1 MANIQVQNPHDKFFK
16 ETFNNPQ
23 VTKDFVTYYL
33 PPSIVK
39 HIDVNTIEPQKDS
52 FINKELEEV
61 FSDLLFRVDINHE
74 QGYLYLLF
82 EHKSYQSR
90 DIAVQLLEYMLRI
103 WKRQPLRK
111 EADKLPIILPLVIYH
126 GKQTW
131 HMGQAFGDV
140 INGFDTLTADMT
152 RYVPDFDYLLFDVST
167 YEDTEIKGVAQ
178 LKILFTIW
186 RDLYTKNPADLKIS
200 IYRAAEAL
208 TALEEKASGLTYF
221 ETLLRYVF
229 STSEAFTKND
239 INDIV
244 KTLEQAYPEGSDVM
258 KTIADVLREEGM
270 EQGIEQ
276 GKQQGIAELLLMML
290 GDKVGS
296 IPDDIQKQIYLLKEQ
311 KLKTIF
317 KNLDH
322 IETIND
328 VKKYL

>member
-1 MANIQVQNPHDKFFK
+1 VKEINIPKPHDKFFK

-39 HIDVNTIEPQKDS
+39 QIDINTLEPQKDS

-61 FSDLLFRVDINHE
+61 FSDLLFKVDINHE

-90 DIAVQLLEYMLRI
+90 NIAVQLLKYMSEI
-103 WKRQPLRK
+103 WDRQPLRK

-131 HMGQAFGDV
+131 HMGKSFGDV

-167 YEDTEIKGVAQ
+167 YEDAEIKGVTQ
-178 LKILFTIW
+178 LKILFSIW
-186 RDLYTKNPADLKIS
+186 RDLHTKSPADLKIS
-200 IYRAAEAL
+200 IYQAAEAL
-208 TALEEKASGLTYF
+208 NRLEEKTSGLTYF

-239 INDIV
+239 I
-244 KTLEQAYPEGSDVM
+244 
-258 KTIADVLREEGM
+258 
-270 EQGIEQ
+270 
-276 GKQQGIAELLLMML
+276 
-290 GDKVGS
+290 
-296 IPDDIQKQIYLLKEQ
+296 DDI
-311 KLKTIF
+311 TS
-317 KNLDH
+317 
-322 IETIND
+322 
-328 VKKYL
+328 VA

>member
-1 MANIQVQNPHDKFFK
+1 M
-16 ETFNNPQ
+16 
-23 VTKDFVTYYL
+23 
-33 PPSIVK
+33 
-39 HIDVNTIEPQKDS
+39 
-52 FINKELEEV
+52 
-61 FSDLLFRVDINHE
+61 
-74 QGYLYLLF
+74 
-82 EHKSYQSR
+82 
-90 DIAVQLLEYMLRI
+90 
-103 WKRQPLRK
+103 
-111 EADKLPIILPLVIYH
+111 PIILPLVIYH

-131 HMGQAFGDV
+131 HMGQSLGDV

-167 YEDTEIKGVAQ
+167 YEDAKIKGVAQ

-208 TALEEKASGLTYF
+208 NALEEKASGLTYF

-229 STSEAFTKND
+229 STSDAFTKND

-258 KTIADVLREEGM
+258 KTIADVLREEGK

-322 IETIND
+322 IETIDD